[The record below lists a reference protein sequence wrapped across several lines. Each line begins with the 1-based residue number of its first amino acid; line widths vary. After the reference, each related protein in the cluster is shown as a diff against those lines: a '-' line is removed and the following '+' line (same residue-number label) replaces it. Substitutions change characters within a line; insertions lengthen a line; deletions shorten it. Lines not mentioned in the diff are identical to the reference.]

1 MLHTERLTLRG
12 WREDDAEAYA
22 AIHAEP
28 EVAYWLGGRL
38 TLAQALASF
47 GTLKRRV
54 DEDGWG
60 MLAVERK
67 EDGALLGVAGLQPI
81 AEDMPPAPGFEASW
95 RLAPAAWGQ
104 GYITEAMRA
113 VLADAF
119 QRHALPEIVSFTAAS
134 NTRSQAVMA
143 RLGFVRDPNGDFDH
157 PRLAAQHSLR
167 PHVVYRLRRHSDERR
182 A

>member
-67 EDGALLGVAGLQPI
+67 ET
-81 AEDMPPAPGFEASW
+81 APCSG
-95 RLAPAAWGQ
+95 
-104 GYITEAMRA
+104 
-113 VLADAF
+113 
-119 QRHALPEIVSFTAAS
+119 
-134 NTRSQAVMA
+134 
-143 RLGFVRDPNGDFDH
+143 
-157 PRLAAQHSLR
+157 
-167 PHVVYRLRRHSDERR
+167 
-182 A
+182 